1 MMTKKLATCLAVV
14 LFASAVSAQHD
25 TKTAASNISGTWN
38 MGLQGDHV
46 IPTALVLKHDGRK
59 LTGTIQMP
67 GRRIGERTE
76 VVLDGEFID
85 NAITLSGTMAGAAE
99 PTTLEIAGK
108 LNDDGSMEGTLK
120 SPHGKIPWTAE
131 RLKERK

>member
-1 MMTKKLATCLAVV
+1 MMITRFAISLAVV
-14 LFASAVSAQHD
+14 LVASAASAQHD
-25 TKTAASNISGTWN
+25 AKTAAPNISGTWN

-67 GRRIGERTE
+67 TQRIGDRKE
-76 VVLDGEFID
+76 VTLDGEFAD
-85 NAITLSGTMAGAAE
+85 SAFTLSGTVDGAAE